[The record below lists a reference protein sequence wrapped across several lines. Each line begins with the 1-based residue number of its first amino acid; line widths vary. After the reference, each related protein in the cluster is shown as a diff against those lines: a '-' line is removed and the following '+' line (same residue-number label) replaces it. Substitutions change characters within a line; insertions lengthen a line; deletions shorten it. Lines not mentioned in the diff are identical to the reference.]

1 MNFKEVMGQN
11 GIPFLK
17 KKKKKNENL
26 IFSLIQIKSPDTA
39 HKYQRKI
46 YTYPIKFWKSKSNQ
60 MELINSSKT
69 RRKRGEEN

>member
-46 YTYPIKFWKSKSNQ
+46 YTYPIKF
-60 MELINSSKT
+60 
-69 RRKRGEEN
+69 

>member
-17 KKKKKNENL
+17 RKKEKKKDDENL

-46 YTYPIKFWKSKSNQ
+46 YTYPIKFWKSKTN
-60 MELINSSKT
+60 EIGKWN
-69 RRKRGEEN
+69 